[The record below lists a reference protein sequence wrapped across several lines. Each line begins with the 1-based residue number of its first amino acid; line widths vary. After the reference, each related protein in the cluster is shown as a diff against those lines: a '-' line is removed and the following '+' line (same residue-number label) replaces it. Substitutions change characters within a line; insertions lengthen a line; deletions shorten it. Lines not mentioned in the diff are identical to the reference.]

1 MNIGG
6 IRSGKSPFCFENMWL
21 RVEGFKDLVRR
32 WWTGY
37 TFSGSFS
44 HILACKLKAL
54 KQDLK
59 TWNREVLGNV
69 FSNKEAA
76 LSQIGYWDAK
86 ESDLGLSPEEAEAR
100 RRAVEDFSKWAS
112 MEEISWRQKSQ
123 QLWLKEGDKNYRFF
137 HKMANAQRRR
147 NYLAAIK
154 VNGRR
159 LTREEVVKEEV
170 VISFHRVLSE
180 IDEWK
185 PSIIGLPFS
194 VLDREEARALEN
206 PFSE

>member
-1 MNIGG
+1 
-6 IRSGKSPFCFENMWL
+6 MWL

-100 RRAVEDFSKWAS
+100 RRAVEDFSKWAT
-112 MEEISWRQKSQ
+112 MEEVSWRQKSQ
-123 QLWLKEGDKNYRFF
+123 QPWLKGDENSRLF
-137 HKMANAQRRR
+137 HKMANARRRR
-147 NYLAAIK
+147 NYLIAIK

-159 LTREEVVKEEV
+159 LTKEEVVKEEV
-170 VISFHRVLSE
+170 LISFQRVLSR
-180 IDEWK
+180 IDEWR
-185 PSIIGLPFS
+185 PSISELAFS
-194 VLDREEARALEN
+194 VLDREEASVLEN